1 MTVLVG
7 KLSAWT
13 AALVLAAGGVNTG
26 RVIALREKA
35 EQLGREA
42 LAEVKV
48 DGCATA
54 EECKVVGLG
63 HKACGG
69 PREYIAY
76 CPKKTNEKA
85 LQKKLDAFAKA
96 EAEWQQAAGIKS
108 NCGLTRQP
116 PATLEN
122 GLCRTQ

>member
-26 RVIALREKA
+26 RVIALRQKTE
-35 EQLGREA
+35 ELSREA
-42 LAEVKV
+42 LDLVKV
-48 DGCATA
+48 DGCAKA
-54 EECKVVGLG
+54 SECKVVGVG
-63 HKACGG
+63 HKPCGG
-69 PREYIAY
+69 PREFIAY

-85 LQKKLDAFAKA
+85 LQAKLDALARA
-96 EAEWQQAAGIKS
+96 EEAWQKEAGIKS
-108 NCGLTRQP
+108 NCALTRQP
-116 PATLEN
+116 LPMLEN